1 MFVILVGVWKEGWSD
16 LKRQLSD
23 RRVNRKAHTKVTR
36 LSSLT
41 PRFLATEVADGLTE
55 ANNRLHVSDSEMIKS
70 KDIAV
75 GDILWL
81 HDDEI
86 VPSDCIVL
94 QTHMLDGSCMVS
106 TEQLDGERTLKPKYA
121 IEQT

>member
-1 MFVILVGVWKEGWSD
+1 MV
-16 LKRQLSD
+16 
-23 RRVNRKAHTKVTR
+23 
-36 LSSLT
+36 
-41 PRFLATEVADGLTE
+41 
-55 ANNRLHVSDSEMIKS
+55 KS

>member
-23 RRVNRKAHTKVTR
+23 RRVNKKAHTRVTR

-41 PRFLATEVADGLTE
+41 PRFMAAEVADGPSE
-55 ANNRLHVSDSEMIKS
+55 ANNRLHVSESEIVKS
-70 KDIAV
+70 KDITV

-86 VPSDCIVL
+86 VPCDCIVL
-94 QTHMLDGSCMVS
+94 
-106 TEQLDGERTLKPKYA
+106 
-121 IEQT
+121 